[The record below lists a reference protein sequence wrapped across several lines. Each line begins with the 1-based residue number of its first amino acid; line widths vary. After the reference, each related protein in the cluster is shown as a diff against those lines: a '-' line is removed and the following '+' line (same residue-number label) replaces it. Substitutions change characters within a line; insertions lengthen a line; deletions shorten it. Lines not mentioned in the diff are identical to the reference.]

1 MKKLFSLLLIGALF
15 AIALPKV
22 QAQVSNGVYLKS
34 VSSRTATLDTISNA
48 TVKTQYASIT
58 GFQNIVTI
66 QTVVTKISGTTAG
79 AVYLYGSLD
88 NVNYV
93 RIATDSLLL
102 ANVSTAQSKI
112 WLVAPS
118 QVQYY
123 QMRIV
128 PSGTQSTK
136 IQTYA
141 IYRKQP

>member
-1 MKKLFSLLLIGALF
+1 MKKLLSILTLGLLF
-15 AIALPKV
+15 AIALPKESNA
-22 QAQVSNGVYLKS
+22 QANTVYLKS
-34 VSSRTATLDTISNA
+34 ATSHVSTDTITNA
-48 TVKTQYASIT
+48 TVKTQYASIS
-58 GFQNIVTI
+58 GYQDVLTI

-112 WLVAPS
+112 WNVNPS
-118 QVQYY
+118 TVQYY
-123 QMRIV
+123 QLKVV

-136 IQTYA
+136 IVTKA
-141 IYRKQP
+141 IYRKR